1 MKKSAAILLSIILI
15 ISAAVP
21 STAATE
27 PDSAGSAVDVSSAAA
42 SSGGA
47 ASAQAPERGSTAQAP
62 ESSSTAAAPEG
73 NASGT
78 SESDNSESGGMRY
91 IEDDMTGIR
100 TEISSET
107 LDEDAYTFLR
117 GYFNDYTLTE
127 DQLFSHFFDLKKSY
141 IRSLESLY
149 NVNYLSNS
157 GRKSETALRIY
168 YEGSDTL
175 FGIEGCGVYLYN
187 ISVYEGLRHRE
198 ESHLDLIIPVRG
210 TNTIEMIRFT
220 IPREN
225 LGILASSYVAYVLS
239 DTRIKGAAF
248 QHKAPA
254 ILYSESLTEDAKHGI
269 YPAESQADPTY
280 VRLEDTD
287 AGYGIHIPYSYIPFV
302 QNNLGGDYSYKS
314 YKINP
319 NLIFSISSEPI
330 EGNGAEDAISR
341 FRVTSLTSIE
351 ILKNGYSYY
360 GNNLFNYIYYTNVEN
375 GVKKYYF
382 DYYIQNEKK
391 LYKLQLTSAY
401 AEPGKNVTRQ
411 LDKILAG
418 FDYKL
423 PASAYSGKFSVEDV
437 PMVKYLNREEG
448 YSFECP
454 ESWSLLDVSNDI
466 SYDRLRLVV
475 PGMSGAMDVIFQE
488 SGIIDSASFTDIIK
502 SVEGNSI
509 SSWPDITIGYKAPFA
524 GRASRLLFS
533 DFSIDGPVSTIYR
546 LSAFID
552 ENGRNRLCYSIDILK
567 GKKIYSMFITSAEYM
582 TENGYFQD
590 AEMNGLLNKIA
601 SSFVLE
607 DTPEAQARAAAGEHR
622 NRKLVLAEN
631 YLKGKFD
638 YRLKITSVGKIQPD
652 NTMFVTVGNTEDD
665 GYYKIRL
672 DYEKGQVELIDRIL
686 KQSILNSEANRLRQR
701 YSDKKII
708 SVTSDESNM
717 LITIN
722 YEDKNFAVELS
733 HIYLVRVTQDNG
745 SLSWDTRRIAN
756 QEDYI
761 RECSLYVKSMFA
773 LDTNVYVYGDKVFKD
788 LDIYRQA
795 NLPYRVFT
803 YELNAACSGFLLMTM
818 NPATSIFKPEGNYI
832 SMDYVIG
839 KIEDKYGVRSDAA
852 SGSYTFDTDNFI
864 LTLPVSG
871 GQDGKAET
879 RQFSIYYN
887 LDNGAIDYEPVM

>member
-1 MKKSAAILLSIILI
+1 MFIYYHITHFESTYISIVLQVFVKYLTPVVLHSFLCYDKFRVIYIMKKSAAILLSIILI

-27 PDSAGSAVDVSSAAA
+27 PE
-42 SSGGA
+42 SSGG
-47 ASAQAPERGSTAQAP
+47 T
-62 ESSSTAAAPEG
+62 
-73 NASGT
+73 
-78 SESDNSESGGMRY
+78 RY
-91 IEDDMTGIR
+91 IADDMTGIR

-107 LDEDAYTFLR
+107 LDENAYTFLR
-117 GYFNDYTLTE
+117 GYFNDFKLTE
-127 DQLFSHFFDLKKSY
+127 DQLFSRFFDLKKSY

-175 FGIEGCGVYLYN
+175 FGMEGCGVYLYN
-187 ISVYEGLRHRE
+187 ISVYEGLKHRE

-239 DTRIKGAAF
+239 EIRIKGATF
-248 QHKAPA
+248 QFKAPA
-254 ILYSESLTEDAKHGI
+254 ILYSESLTEDAKQGI
-269 YPAESQADPTY
+269 YPAESQTDPTF
-280 VRLEDTD
+280 VGFEDTA

-302 QNNLGGDYSYKS
+302 RNNLGGDYSYNS
-314 YKINP
+314 YKISP
-319 NLIFSISSEPI
+319 NLIFSISSEPL

-360 GNNLFNYIYYTNVEN
+360 GNNLFNYIYYTNTEN
-375 GVKKYYF
+375 DIKKYYF
-382 DYYIQNEKK
+382 DYYIQNDKK

-411 LDKILAG
+411 LEKILAG

-423 PASAYSGKFSVEDV
+423 PAFAHSVKFSVENV
-437 PMVKYLNREEG
+437 QMVKYLNREEG

-454 ESWSLLDVSNDI
+454 ESWSLLDVSDDI

-488 SGIIDSASFTDIIK
+488 SGIIDSANFTDIIK

-509 SSWPDITIGYKAPFA
+509 SSWPSITIGYKAPFA
-524 GRASRLLFS
+524 GRTSRLLFS
-533 DFSIDGPVSTIYR
+533 DFSINGSVSTIYR

-601 SSFVLE
+601 STFVLE
-607 DTPEAQARAAAGEHR
+607 DTPESQARAAAGEHR

-638 YRLKITSVGKIQPD
+638 YRLKITSVGKIQND
-652 NTMFVTVGNTEDD
+652 DTMFVTVGNTEDD
-665 GYYKIRL
+665 GYYKIKL

-686 KQSILNSEANRLRQR
+686 KQSILNSEADRLQQQ
-701 YSDKKII
+701 YSNKKII

-717 LITIN
+717 LITIK

-733 HIYLVRVTQDNG
+733 HIYLVRVTQDSG
-745 SLSWDTRRIAN
+745 RLSWDTRRVAN

-773 LDTNVYVYGDKVFKD
+773 LDTNVFVYGDKVFKD
-788 LDIYRQA
+788 LDIYRQ
-795 NLPYRVFT
+795 NKLPYRVFT
-803 YELNAACSGFLLMTM
+803 YEQNAAGSGFLLMTM

-832 SMDYVIG
+832 PMSYVIS
-839 KIEDKYGVRSDAA
+839 KIEDKYGIKSDAA
-852 SGSYTFDTDNFI
+852 IDSYEFDTDNFT

-871 GQDGKAET
+871 GQDGKTET
-879 RQFSIYYN
+879 RQFRVYYN
-887 LDNGAIDYEPVM
+887 LDNGVIDYEPVM

>member
-15 ISAAVP
+15 ISASVP
-21 STAATE
+21 STAAMESDVSERTVDASSADASE
-27 PDSAGSAVDVSSAAA
+27 AATPTATSETGTPAATSETGTSSAPDSAET
-42 SSGGA
+42 GA
-47 ASAQAPERGSTAQAP
+47 AK
-62 ESSSTAAAPEG
+62 
-73 NASGT
+73 
-78 SESDNSESGGMRY
+78 SDNSTAGGTKY

-107 LDEDAYTFLR
+107 LDDDAYTFLR
-117 GYFNDYTLTE
+117 GYFNDNTLTE
-127 DQLFSHFFDLKKSY
+127 DQLFNRFFDLKKSY

-157 GRKSETALRIY
+157 SRKSETALHIY

-187 ISVYEGLRHRE
+187 ISVYEGLKHRE

-220 IPREN
+220 IPKEN

-239 DTRIKGAAF
+239 ENRVKGAAP
-248 QHKAPA
+248 QYRAPA

-269 YPAESQADPTY
+269 YPAESQTDPTY
-280 VRLEDTD
+280 VRFEDTA
-287 AGYGIHIPYSYIPFV
+287 AGYGIHIPYSYVPFV
-302 QNNLGGDYSYKS
+302 KNNLGGDYSYNS

-351 ILKNGYSYY
+351 ILKNGYAYY

-375 GVKKYYF
+375 GMKKYYF
-382 DYYIQNEKK
+382 DYYIQNDKK

-401 AEPGKNVTRQ
+401 AEPDKNVTGQ
-411 LDKILAG
+411 LEKILTG

-423 PASAYSGKFSVEDV
+423 PTAAGSYSVSVEDV
-437 PMVKYLNREEG
+437 TMGKYLNSEEG
-448 YSFECP
+448 YSFEYP
-454 ESWSLLDVSNDI
+454 ESWSLRDVSNDI

-475 PGMSGAMDVIFQE
+475 PGMSGAIDVTFQE

-509 SSWPDITIGYKAPFA
+509 SSWPNITIGYRAPFA
-524 GRASRLLFS
+524 GRTSKLLFS
-533 DFSIDGPVSTIYR
+533 DFSIDGPISTIYR

-590 AEMNGLLNKIA
+590 AELNGLLDKVAA
-601 SSFVLE
+601 SFGLE
-607 DTPEAQARAAAGEHR
+607 DTAEAQARAASGETR
-622 NRKLVLAEN
+622 NRRLILAEN
-631 YLKGKFD
+631 YLKEKID
-638 YRLKITSVGKIQPD
+638 LRLKITSVGKIQSD
-652 NTMFVTVGNTEDD
+652 NTMFLTAGNTKEDD

-672 DYEKGQVELIDRIL
+672 AYEKGHVELLDRVL
-686 KQSILNSEANRLRQR
+686 KQSILNSEADHLEQQ
-701 YSDKKII
+701 YADKKII
-708 SVTSDESNM
+708 SVTTDKTNM
-717 LITIN
+717 LITIK
-722 YEDKNFAVELS
+722 YEDRNFAVELS
-733 HIYLVRVTQDNG
+733 HIYLVRVSQDNG
-745 SLSWDTRRIAN
+745 RLSWDTRRVAN

-773 LDTNVYVYGDKVFKD
+773 LDTNVYVYGNNVFKD
-788 LDIYRQA
+788 LDIYRQE
-795 NLPYRVFT
+795 NLTYRVFT
-803 YELNAACSGFLLMTM
+803 YEQNASGSGFLLMSM
-818 NPATSIFKPEGNYI
+818 NPVTSIFKPEGNYI
-832 SMDYVIG
+832 PMKYVIG
-839 KIEDKYGVRSDAA
+839 KIEEKYGITADTASDA
-852 SGSYTFDTDNFI
+852 YEFDTDNFI
-864 LTLPVSG
+864 LTLSVSVG
-871 GQDGKAET
+871 PDGKSGTE
-879 RQFSIYYN
+879 RFSVYYDM
-887 LDNGAIDYEPVM
+887 DNGVIDYVPVE